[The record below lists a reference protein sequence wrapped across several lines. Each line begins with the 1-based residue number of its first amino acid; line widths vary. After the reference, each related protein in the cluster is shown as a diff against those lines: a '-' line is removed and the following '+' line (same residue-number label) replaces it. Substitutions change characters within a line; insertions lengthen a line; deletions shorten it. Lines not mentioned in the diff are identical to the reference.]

1 MVFLIRARFEA
12 VIDESCMNITEIKG
26 LYHINMKLSQM
37 TDIISYI
44 MHITDSL
51 QAQNC
56 AYSEKTDNIDT
67 HPILIMCNFSGNGNA
82 SALPIS
88 T

>member
-12 VIDESCMNITEIKG
+12 VIDESCMNIQEIKG
-26 LYHINMKLSQM
+26 FNINMKLSQM

-51 QAQNC
+51 QAQSC

-67 HPILIMCNFSGNGNA
+67 HPILIMSNFSGNRND